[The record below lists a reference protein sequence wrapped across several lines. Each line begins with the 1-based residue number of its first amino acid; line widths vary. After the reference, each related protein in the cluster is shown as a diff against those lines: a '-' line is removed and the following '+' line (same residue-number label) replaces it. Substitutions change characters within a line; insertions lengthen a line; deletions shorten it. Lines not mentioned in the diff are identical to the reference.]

1 MHMRLMGDSGI
12 ESRQLEYA
20 NHMPDGKRRYKP
32 LLFSGLLLTTKTS
45 LLWRVPQMGLFTSI
59 LGRWLQTAT
68 NAQRRLKSRSGIF
81 VNTGLVAFVV
91 SRAYHDVDLAVAVE
105 IEQRRDFK
113 FVRRSISFCFGIKFA
128 RH

>member
-1 MHMRLMGDSGI
+1 MRLMGDSGI

-45 LLWRVPQMGLFTSI
+45 LRWRVPQMGLFTSI
-59 LGRWLQTAT
+59 LGRWLQTASD
-68 NAQRRLKSRSGIF
+68 AQRLLECGRSVF
-81 VNTGLVAFVV
+81 VNADFVAFVV

-105 IEQRRDFK
+105 IEQRRDFE
-113 FVRRSISFCFGIKFA
+113 FVRRSIPFCFGIKFA
-128 RH
+128 CH